1 MKQIPFKGFADI
13 SFIDFEMDLGATDPV
28 LILLR

>member
-1 MKQIPFKGFADI
+1 MKQIPFWGSADI
-13 SFIDFEMDLGATDPV
+13 GFIDFEMDLGASDPV